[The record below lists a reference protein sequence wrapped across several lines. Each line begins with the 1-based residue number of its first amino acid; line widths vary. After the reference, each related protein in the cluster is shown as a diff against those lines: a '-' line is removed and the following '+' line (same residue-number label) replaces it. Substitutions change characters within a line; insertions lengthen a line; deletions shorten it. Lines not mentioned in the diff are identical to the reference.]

1 MAKWRHRYARINGLH
16 THYVEQGQGP
26 LVVLAHGFPHTW
38 FSWRHQI
45 PVIAEAGFR
54 VIAPDLRGMGQTD
67 TPRDPAWYRAMDQ
80 RKPYESVK
88 NPAPFFFIGSE
99 HDTDLEGFHGYDPLA
114 QIAHQYA
121 DVRAIEMVPKAGH
134 MLQMERPREVNSI
147 ILKFLA
153 DLRPEL

>member
-67 TPRDPAWYRAMDQ
+67 TPRDPAAYDCEHTAGDLAALLDHLGEARAVFWRSLTPPPDD
-80 RKPYESVK
+80 PSVWRRSS
-88 NPAPFFFIGSE
+88 PSTIRPHRTIRRARRSPRARSWRASIFI
-99 HDTDLEGFHGYDPLA
+99 T
-114 QIAHQYA
+114 
-121 DVRAIEMVPKAGH
+121 
-134 MLQMERPREVNSI
+134 
-147 ILKFLA
+147 
-153 DLRPEL
+153 